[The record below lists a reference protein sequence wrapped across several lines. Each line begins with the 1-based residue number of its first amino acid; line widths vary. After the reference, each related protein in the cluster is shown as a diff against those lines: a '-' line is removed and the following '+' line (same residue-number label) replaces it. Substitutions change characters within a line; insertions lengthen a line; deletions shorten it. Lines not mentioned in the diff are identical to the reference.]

1 MTSPGPTAAGSSFEG
16 PEVRVIPLGGCGEVG
31 LNATL
36 LLDGSDGLLID
47 CGALLGVPNA
57 PGVEKAVPGFEPL
70 FAEGRRLHGVVLTHG
85 HEDHVGALPALL
97 AEKTVPVFGTPL
109 TLALARSRME
119 NPNAPVVAEAR
130 RSART
135 RMVETPFGTVVDC
148 GPFRVELI
156 RVTHS
161 LPESAA
167 LSIRT
172 RAGHILHSGDFKLDR
187 TPYDGPPT
195 DTQRLRELG
204 EAGVDL
210 LLSDSTNAERPGH
223 GPSEQDVAKTLE
235 QMVIETQGRVVVSL
249 VSSHFHRIRAA
260 VAAAKRSGRRVA
272 VVGRALEEAWKLGT
286 RTGYLPFDPGLLVV
300 PQRIAKLPPDQIL
313 VLATGAQ
320 GEWQGGLH
328 KMAFGAEHGLR
339 LGSGDRLIVSARTIP
354 GNEVA
359 VRRVH
364 NQMIRR
370 GVEVVTDR
378 MALVHC
384 SGHAH
389 AGEQEEL
396 IRLVRP
402 RHFVPIHGERA
413 MLEAHART
421 AARAGLGPERV
432 MVIEDGESVV
442 LRGGEVVR
450 GPDEPV
456 SQRAVDPTGRLL
468 DWDDVRARNRIGR
481 QGLAII
487 SVVLDPVGRPIADPV
502 VSFRGYSASGVLST
516 AVAQAV
522 RKALEAQVGPASEA
536 TVVRAA
542 RSTLRARG
550 GGRTPQI
557 EAHILRIDRPH

>member
-1 MTSPGPTAAGSSFEG
+1 MAETPPRRGGLKLAASFTG
-16 PEVRVIPLGGCGEVG
+16 PETRVLPLGGCGEVG

-36 LLDGSDGLLID
+36 VVDGDDALLID

-97 AEKTVPVFGTPL
+97 AEKAIPVFGTPL
-109 TLALARSRME
+109 TLQLARARME
-119 NPNAPVVAEAR
+119 NPRAPVVAEAR
-130 RSART
+130 RNART
-135 RMVETPFGTVVDC
+135 RMTEVPFGTTVEV

-167 LSIRT
+167 LSIKT
-172 RAGHILHSGDFKLDR
+172 RAGHIVHSGDFKLDE

-195 DTQRLRELG
+195 DTARFRALADE
-204 EAGVDL
+204 GVDL
-210 LLSDSTNAERPGH
+210 LLSDSTNAEREGH
-223 GPSEQDVAKTLE
+223 GPSETKVA
-235 QMVIETQGRVVVSL
+235 ETIDRLVADSRGRVVVSL

-260 VAAAKRSGRRVA
+260 VNAARRSGRRVA
-272 VVGRALEEAWKLGT
+272 VVGRALEESWKLGVV
-286 RTGYLPFDPGLLVV
+286 TGHLPFDASMLVL
-300 PQRIAKLPPDQIL
+300 PERLDRIPRDQIL

-328 KMAFGAEHGLR
+328 RIAFGSDKALR
-339 LGSGDRLIVSARTIP
+339 CEVGDRVIVSARVIP

-359 VRRVH
+359 ARRVH
-364 NQMIRR
+364 NQLVRR
-370 GVEVVTDR
+370 GVDVVTDR
-378 MALVHC
+378 MNLVHC

-389 AGEQEEL
+389 AGEQATL
-396 IRLVRP
+396 IRMLRP
-402 RHFVPIHGERA
+402 RYFVPIHGERA

-421 AARAGLGPERV
+421 AAAAGVDPGRV
-432 MVIEDGESVV
+432 FVIEDGESVV

-456 SQRAVDPTGRLL
+456 SQRAVDSTGRLL

-481 QGLAII
+481 RGLAVV
-487 SVVLDPVGRPIADPV
+487 SVVLDGQGAALADPV
-502 VSFRGYSASGVLST
+502 VTFHGFSASAVVST
-516 AVAQAV
+516 AVAEKVAAALRAAHSQAW
-522 RKALEAQVGPASEA
+522 EAVI
-536 TVVRAA
+536 VRAA
-542 RSTLRARG
+542 RSVLKARFG
-550 GGRTPQI
+550 GSPQI
-557 EAHILRIDRPH
+557 EAHVLRLT